1 MTEGPGAADAPRTFL
16 EAPSDP
22 QARYPAA
29 QAWMNARLLPLP
41 RSALVQRLLVP
52 FALALGSMAFALA
65 LVRAHPAMYWYDPY
79 GRVAFRDHLALGR
92 WLPLLQVVVYAVGK
106 VTHSVAALRIVLAA
120 IGALTVAAAYSFAAR
135 IFNRTTGVVFAV
147 LLATN
152 PLFVAISI
160 VPYQEVLFIGLVFAG
175 LSFHDTSDARRF
187 GWLPAAAAL
196 NLACLTRYEAW
207 IVVALLC
214 VGAVL
219 RHAAEGQPARGLR
232 TGALLAARYGGLAA
246 IGWLV
251 LAPRE
256 LFGRPEPGR
265 DLGALLGAQ
274 LEQLRWQL
282 GMRWLLPLS
291 LPGAVLAFARR
302 GRRLA
307 MVGILAFMTAV
318 VLVAAIGGPY
328 SAGNLRQTFIPVIVV
343 LGCAAFALERGV
355 AFVVDRLVRP
365 PHARAVAARLAIV
378 ATAAAIIAIGAA
390 SEAARFVAQS
400 SDEFDFRAPAA
411 IGAWFRT
418 IPHDA
423 RRPIRV
429 VVTSDERIFPCV
441 LAVHA
446 DIPLDR
452 VQPAAADIPVGTTH
466 VVEIRPPGRGPS
478 PASAGLLQRLITG
491 AVPADPVRLDVG
503 TIWALH

>member
-1 MTEGPGAADAPRTFL
+1 MGQGTRRGVEDVVA
-16 EAPSDP
+16 
-22 QARYPAA
+22 
-29 QAWMNARLLPLP
+29 
-41 RSALVQRLLVP
+41 P
-52 FALALGSMAFALA
+52 FALALGSLAFAIA
-65 LVRAHPAMYWYDPY
+65 LVRAHPTMYWYDPY
-79 GRVAFRDHLALGR
+79 GRVAFRDQLVLGR
-92 WLPLLQVVVYAVGK
+92 WLPMLQFVVYAVGK
-106 VTHSVAALRIVLAA
+106 VTHSVPALRLVLAT

-135 IFNRTTGVVFAV
+135 FFNRTTGVVFAA

-152 PLFVAISI
+152 PLFVALSI

-175 LSFHDTSDARRF
+175 LSFHHARDERRF

-214 VGAVL
+214 AGTVV
-219 RHAAEGQPARGLR
+219 RHAAEGRTARGLGI
-232 TGALLAARYGGLAA
+232 GALMAARYGGLAA

-251 LAPRE
+251 LAPPG
-256 LFGRPEPGR
+256 LFGPPEPVG

-274 LEQLRWQL
+274 LVQLAWQL
-282 GMRWLLPLS
+282 GIPWLLPLS
-291 LPGAVLAFARR
+291 VAGAVLAFARR
-302 GRRLA
+302 DRRLA
-307 MVGILAFMTAV
+307 MVGILGFTAAV
-318 VLVAAIGGPY
+318 VLVAVIGGPY
-328 SAGNLRQTFIPVIVV
+328 SVGNLRQTFIPVIVI

-355 AFVVDRLVRP
+355 AFVVDRLVRLVRLP
-365 PHARAVAARLAIV
+365 TARAAAGRLAVV
-378 ATAAAIIAIGAA
+378 ATALFTAIIAIGAA
-390 SEAARFVAQS
+390 SHAARFVAKA

-418 IPHDA
+418 IPPDG
-423 RRPIRV
+423 RRQTRV
-429 VVTSDERIFPCV
+429 IVTSDERIFAIV

-452 VQPAAADIPVGTTH
+452 VQSAAADIPAGTTH

-478 PASAGLLQRLITG
+478 PASAGVLQRLTTG

-503 TIWALH
+503 TIWALR

>member
-1 MTEGPGAADAPRTFL
+1 
-16 EAPSDP
+16 
-22 QARYPAA
+22 
-29 QAWMNARLLPLP
+29 
-41 RSALVQRLLVP
+41 VVVP
-52 FALALGSMAFALA
+52 FALALGSLALALA
-65 LVRAHPAMYWYDPY
+65 LVRAHPTMYWYDSY
-79 GRVAFRDHLALGR
+79 VRVAFRDQLVIGR
-92 WLPLLQVVVYAVGK
+92 WLPTLQLVVYAVGK
-106 VTHSVAALRIVLAA
+106 VTHSVPALRLVLAA
-120 IGALTVAAAYSFAAR
+120 IGALTVVAGCSFAAR
-135 IFNRTTGVVFAV
+135 LFNRTTGVVFAA

-175 LSFHDTSDARRF
+175 LSFHHASAARRL

-214 VGAVL
+214 AGTVV
-219 RHAAEGQPARGLR
+219 RHAAEGQLARGLG
-232 TGALLAARYGGLAA
+232 TGALMAARYGGMAA

-251 LAPRE
+251 LAPPA
-256 LFGRPEPGR
+256 LFGHREPVG
-265 DLGALLGAQ
+265 DLGALFGAQ

-282 GMRWLLPLS
+282 GIRWLLPLS
-291 LPGAVLAFARR
+291 VAGAVLAFARR
-302 GRRLA
+302 DRRLA
-307 MVGILAFMTAV
+307 MVGILGFTAAV

-328 SAGNLRQTFIPVIVV
+328 TAGNLRQTFIPMIVV

-355 AFVVDRLVRP
+355 AFVVERLVRLP
-365 PHARAVAARLAIV
+365 YARAAAGRLAIV
-378 ATAAAIIAIGAA
+378 ATAVFTAIIAIAAA
-390 SEAARFVAQS
+390 SDAARFVAQS

-418 IPHDA
+418 IPPDA
-423 RRPIRV
+423 QRQTRIIV
-429 VVTSDERIFPCV
+429 ASDERIFLFV
-441 LAVHA
+441 LAAHA

-452 VQPAAADIPVGTTH
+452 VQSAAADIPAGTTH

-478 PASAGLLQRLITG
+478 PASAGLLQRLTTG

-503 TIWALH
+503 TIWALR